1 LLAAETADPLINP
14 DCHSLLLDH
23 GHATRRAVVFLHGI
37 TSSPVQFRDLGWLFH
52 SRGYNVLVPRLP
64 RHGYTDRLTRDQG
77 RLDRA
82 ELVAFASQAVDLGRG
97 LGEHLT
103 VAGLSV
109 SGVLAGWC
117 AQHRPQV
124 DLAVLIG
131 PAFAPAGVP
140 MALVPALARLVR
152 AVPDIFIWWDPRR
165 GARLGPECS
174 YPRFST
180 RAMAESF
187 LLAADVYAVAKHQ
200 PPASKAILSVTNAR
214 DPAVNNAATRA
225 VVRRWRAHRTTVVQE
240 YDFSPAL
247 GRLHDVIGPYQPNAR
262 VDHVYPILLDLI
274 DSAAAV
280 GAG

>member
-1 LLAAETADPLINP
+1 MF
-14 DCHSLLLDH
+14 
-23 GHATRRAVVFLHGI
+23 HA
-37 TSSPVQFRDLGWLFH
+37 
-52 SRGYNVLVPRLP
+52 RGYNVLIPRLP
-64 RHGYTDRLTRDQG
+64 RHGYVNRLTRDQG
-77 RLDRA
+77 RLSRA
-82 ELVAFASQAVDLGRG
+82 ELVAFASHAVDLGRP

-109 SGVLAGWC
+109 SGVLAAWC
-117 AQHRPQV
+117 AEHRPQV
-124 DLAVLIG
+124 DLAVLIA
-131 PAFAPAGVP
+131 PAFAPFGVP
-140 MALVPALARLVR
+140 MTLVPALARLVR

-180 RAMAESF
+180 HAMAESF
-187 LLAADVYAVAKHQ
+187 LLAAELYGVAKHQ

-225 VVRRWRAHRTTVVQE
+225 VVRRWRAHHTTAVQE
-240 YDFSPAL
+240 YGFGPDL
-247 GRLHDVIGPYQPNAR
+247 GPLHDVIGPYQPNAR
-262 VDHVYPILLDLI
+262 VNQVYPILIDLI